1 VAPAENRECN
11 LSTARIVRVATVV
24 LASYVAVPSTTYA
37 QTLKE
42 AAKLIGGAAVGL
54 GLHESAHVVADVASG
69 VAPGL
74 KKVTFGPIPFF
85 AITHDAVPR
94 AREFVISSAGFW
106 MQHAVT
112 EYLLVTH
119 PTLHD
124 EHAPMLK
131 GIMAFNILTSVAY
144 SGAAFA
150 RTGPDERDTRG
161 MALSARVDEPVI
173 GAVLLVPAVL
183 DTLRYFGNDSRWVV
197 WGSRAAKIGGA
208 LLVVKAMRGD

>member
-1 VAPAENRECN
+1 M
-11 LSTARIVRVATVV
+11 STARVFSVAMVV
-24 LASYVAVPSTTYA
+24 LVSSVVLPSTTSG
-37 QTLKE
+37 QTLKA

-74 KKVTFGPIPFF
+74 KKVTFGPLPFF
-85 AITHDAVPR
+85 AITHDAVSP

-106 MQHAVT
+106 MQHAAN
-112 EYLLVTH
+112 EYLFATH
-119 PTLHD
+119 PRLLD
-124 EHAPMLK
+124 EHAPVLK
-131 GIMAFNILTSVAY
+131 GILAFNILSSVAY

-173 GAVLLVPAVL
+173 GAVILVPAIL
-183 DTLRYFGNDSRWVV
+183 DTARYFGKDSRWIV
-197 WGSRAAKIGGA
+197 WGSRAVKIGGA
-208 LLVVKAMRGD
+208 LLVVKAIRQG

>member
-1 VAPAENRECN
+1 M
-11 LSTARIVRVATVV
+11 STAHILRVATLV
-24 LASYVAVPSTTYA
+24 LASSVAFPSTTFG

-54 GLHESAHVVADVASG
+54 GLHESAHVAADVANG

-85 AITHDAVPR
+85 AITHDPVSPG
-94 AREFVISSAGFW
+94 REFVISSAGFW
-106 MQHAVT
+106 MQHAIN
-112 EYLLVTH
+112 EYLFATH
-119 PTLHD
+119 PKLRD
-124 EHAPMLK
+124 EHAPVLK
-131 GIMAFNILTSVAY
+131 GILAFNILTSGAY

-173 GAVLLVPAVL
+173 GAVILVPAIL
-183 DTLRYFGNDSRWVV
+183 DTARYFGKDSRWIV
-197 WGSRAAKIGGA
+197 WGSRAVKIGGA
-208 LLVVKAMRGD
+208 LLAVKAIRQG